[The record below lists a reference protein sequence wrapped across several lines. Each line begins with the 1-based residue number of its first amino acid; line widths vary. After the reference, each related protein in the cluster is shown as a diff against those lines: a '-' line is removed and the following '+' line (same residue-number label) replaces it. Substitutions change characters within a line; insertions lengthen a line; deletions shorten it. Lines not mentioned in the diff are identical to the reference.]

1 MIEIEQRS
9 LIEKNPNYR
18 ITFFDES
25 KLREE
30 LRTWCREDL
39 IAWLKW
45 NDPNGIYEDQE
56 SLDELGTIMTHQEG
70 VDLIIKQA
78 KG

>member
-1 MIEIEQRS
+1 MIEFERRK
-9 LIEKNPNYR
+9 LIEKSPNYM
-18 ITFFDES
+18 ITFFDEP

-30 LRTWCREDL
+30 LKGWCREDL

-45 NDPNGIYEDQE
+45 NDPNGIYADQE
-56 SLDELGTIMTHQEG
+56 SLDEIGTIMTFQEG
-70 VDLIIKQA
+70 VEIIVKQV